1 MELTGQIFGILGML
15 VSILS
20 FQCKRNSRV
29 FLMLGASSVLFA
41 ISYVFLGSPLSAVC
55 NIINIVRATFA
66 MNEKCHTKWHWLIVS
81 LLYVIGTYFTYDG
94 WWSFVLLATQI
105 TGAYAMYFGD
115 GTFLRKIQLFIIS
128 PVWFTTNIIA
138 VDQIA
143 VGGIICE
150 VFTVISVIVSF
161 VRYRKTGFE
170 K

>member
-1 MELTGQIFGILGML
+1 MEFTGQIFGILGML

-29 FLMLGASSVLFA
+29 FLMLGASSILFA

-66 MNEKCHTKWHWLIVS
+66 INEKCHTKIYWFLIAS
-81 LLYVIGTYFTYDG
+81 LYIIGTIFTYDG
-94 WWSFVLLATQI
+94 WWSLVLLATQI
-105 TGAYAMYFGD
+105 TGAYAMLFGD
-115 GTFLRKIQLFIIS
+115 GNFIRKIQLFVIS
-128 PVWFTTNIIA
+128 PVWLVTNIVA

-150 VFTVISVIVSF
+150 VITVISVLVSF
-161 VRYRKTGFE
+161 VRYKNSGFE